1 MVRSNFKAPFD
12 GGGLS
17 DEGREGAVV
26 AGRAVR
32 RGGGG
37 RGGGRPFVARPP
49 PSSPTSAT
57 ATPPAS
63 TEATSWREARALQPA
78 FAEVAQNNHVIICC
92 YELMSG
98 ILAGARA

>member
-1 MVRSNFKAPFD
+1 MARSNFKAPFD

-17 DEGREGAVV
+17 DEGREGAVA

-37 RGGGRPFVARPP
+37 RGGGRRPFVARPP
-49 PSSPTSAT
+49 PSSPTPAT

-63 TEATSWREARALQPA
+63 TEATSRREARALQPA
-78 FAEVAQNNHVIICC
+78 FAEV
-92 YELMSG
+92 
-98 ILAGARA
+98 

>member
-37 RGGGRPFVARPP
+37 RGGGRRPVVARPP

-78 FAEVAQNNHVIICC
+78 FAE
-92 YELMSG
+92 G
-98 ILAGARA
+98 